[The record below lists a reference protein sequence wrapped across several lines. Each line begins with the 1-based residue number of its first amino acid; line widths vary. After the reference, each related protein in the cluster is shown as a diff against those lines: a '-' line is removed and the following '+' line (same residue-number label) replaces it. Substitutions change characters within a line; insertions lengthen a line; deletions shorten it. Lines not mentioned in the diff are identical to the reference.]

1 MITLLIGENNFE
13 VTRAIKSLVGSFD
26 GVAEKIDGSELDK
39 KQLPDL
45 LAGSTLFADKRL
57 VIIKNLSENKSLWA
71 DFVNFLP
78 RISDDIHVVLVEV
91 KPDKRTKTYKD
102 LQKVATIHEFAVWSE
117 RDSKKAEEWVIKEA
131 KELGFTL
138 DRKSAE
144 VLVRRVGV
152 DQWQLY
158 GALEKLLLTDSV
170 TPEIIENTI
179 DANPSEN
186 VFHLFDA
193 ALKGDSKKIQQMI
206 QNLQLIEDPYR
217 LFGLLSGQ
225 VFQLT
230 ALVVGEKPSG
240 EVAKDIGVHPYALSQ
255 LSSHAKNIG
264 RTKVKKIVTIFAETD
279 ADMKSLGVEPWLLI
293 ERALIKVSNLT

>member
-1 MITLLIGENNFE
+1 MITVFTGENNFE
-13 VTRAIKSLVGSFD
+13 VTRATAKLVTSFD

-131 KELGFTL
+131 KELGFSL

-293 ERALIKVSNLT
+293 ERALIKVSML

>member
-1 MITLLIGENNFE
+1 MFTGENNFE
-13 VTRAIKSLVGSFD
+13 VTRATAKLVTSFD

-131 KELGFTL
+131 KELGFSL

-293 ERALIKVSNLT
+293 ERALIKVSML